1 MFRDESSKVIQ
12 KAHAQWRVNEA
23 EDGSYPQSSSAASST
38 GPSTST
44 SPYATTTWTT
54 TPISDNHQHKSP
66 PTPVSPDSSKIASS
80 TQVVLDS
87 SWSPQ
92 LCLPI
97 GATIE
102 EQGVSFYVDR
112 YLIGH
117 PDEPKTANELSQAE
131 WLGSPTL
138 QDIMIAVGV
147 ASMSHIK
154 RDRSLMIT
162 ARQKY
167 GQALRQ
173 VGALLKAPIVPDF
186 DVTMKAVVM
195 LALFEV

>member
-23 EDGSYPQSSSAASST
+23 EDGSYSQSSSAASSA

-44 SPYATTTWTT
+44 SPYATTWTT
-54 TPISDNHQHKSP
+54 TPISENHQHKSP
-66 PTPVSPDSSKIASS
+66 PTPVSPDSSNISS
-80 TQVVLDS
+80 SAKVDLDS
-87 SWSPQ
+87 SWSLP
-92 LCLPI
+92 LCLSI

-117 PDEPKTANELSQAE
+117 PDEPKTASELSQAE
-131 WLGSPTL
+131 WLGSPAL

-167 GQALRQ
+167 GKALRQ
-173 VGALLKAPIVPDF
+173 VGELLKAPIVPDF
-186 DVTMKAVVM
+186 EVTMKAVVM